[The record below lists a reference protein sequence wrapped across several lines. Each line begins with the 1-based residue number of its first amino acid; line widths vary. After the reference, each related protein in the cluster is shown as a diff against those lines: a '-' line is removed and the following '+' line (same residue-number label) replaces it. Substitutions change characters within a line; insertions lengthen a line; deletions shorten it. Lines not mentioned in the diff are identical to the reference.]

1 MTVQERNRR
10 DSMKHR
16 FPVAELARRSWFVLI
31 LSLAIAMPA
40 TAGERSREQGSSRPS
55 APSTR
60 SGSSGSSHASPSS
73 PSSSSSA
80 RTPVPRSGGS
90 SSTGAPANGGR
101 DRERAGRG
109 HSGGHGGHSGGH
121 YHGYY
126 PRSYW
131 GVYYGG
137 YPYWWWAGPDY
148 GYPYYYGYGS
158 PGGYAGYGEDASG
171 ALDLDVAPDKTQ
183 VFLDG
188 QYLGTVDDFDGW
200 PQYLWLERGTY
211 DLVLYLPGFKTV
223 AKQISVYPGVVIDV
237 GDRLEPGE
245 SIRPEDLPSKSH
257 ERRDARVEQDRR
269 RAREVEEGRGRP
281 GWRDRYRGDDRR
293 QPEAGR
299 EEEMDDDDSSSDDGA
314 LDARDEPARLKISIE
329 PSDASVY
336 LDGQFVGTGNDLS
349 RRASGLLV
357 DPGEHKLSVVRPGR
371 RSVERTFQA
380 EAGEEVELDIVLSAE

>member
-1 MTVQERNRR
+1 
-10 DSMKHR
+10 MKHR
-16 FPVAELARRSWFVLI
+16 FPVAGLARRSWPVLI

-55 APSTR
+55 APSAR
-60 SGSSGSSHASPSS
+60 SGSSHSSPS

-90 SSTGAPANGGR
+90 SATGAPAQGGR

-109 HSGGHGGHSGGH
+109 RSGGHSGGH
-121 YHGYY
+121 HHHGYY

-131 GVYYGG
+131 GVYYG

-148 GYPYYYGYGS
+148 GYPYYYGGGYGS
-158 PGGYAGYGEDASG
+158 YGRHGGYSEEAAG

-245 SIRPEDLPSKSH
+245 SIRPEDLPSKTH
-257 ERRDARVEQDRR
+257 ERRDARIEQDRR

-281 GWRDRYRGDDRR
+281 GWRDRYRGDDGRE
-293 QPEAGR
+293 PVR
-299 EEEMDDDDSSSDDGA
+299 EEEMDDDESADDRA
-314 LDARDEPARLKISIE
+314 LDDRDEPSRLKIRIE

-336 LDGQFVGTGNDLS
+336 LDGEFVGTGHDLAQ
-349 RRASGLLV
+349 RDSGLRV
-357 DPGEHKLSVVRPGR
+357 DPGEHKLAVVRPGR
-371 RSVERTFQA
+371 RSVERTFRVA
-380 EAGEEVELDIVLSAE
+380 AGEEAELDIELPAE